1 VRLIILKFYTMQ
13 DYVGDDVV
21 LIWQLIDNMAVGDVD
36 TLYVKKMTCSGS

>member
-1 VRLIILKFYTMQ
+1 MQ